1 LKTVGE
7 ILQEHRNKKG
17 LTLDDV
23 EKATRIRKKILVSL
37 EKSDWTSL
45 PSPTFVKGLI
55 KNYGKFL
62 DLDEKELLAF
72 YRREY
77 DERKDPKKGF
87 SRGKVGNSSW
97 FRLTPQTVTVGVI
110 ATAVILIIGYLFIQY
125 QSFTGAPLLEIQEPS
140 NNIKVNKLEVNLVGK
155 TWEDAILK
163 VNGEK
168 VAVSPGGTFS
178 LPVNLNR
185 GLNTVTVTAE
195 NRFGKISTQKRTIIV
210 ELPEE
215 PATPPP
221 LATAFSLTV
230 KIGPESAVLLVEI
243 DGKKDFEG
251 ILVAGTER
259 IFSGNER
266 IRINTKNAASTKVVY
281 KGVEEILGNSGEEV
295 EKTYT
300 K

>member
-1 LKTVGE
+1 MKTVGE
-7 ILQEHRNKKG
+7 ILQENRNKRN
-17 LTLDDV
+17 LTLEEV
-23 EKATRIRKKILVSL
+23 EKATRIRKRILVSL
-37 EKSDWTSL
+37 EKSDWASL

-77 DERKDPKKGF
+77 DERRDQKKMF
-87 SRGKVGNSSW
+87 SRKQTNGSSW
-97 FRLTPQTVTVGVI
+97 FRLTPQTVTAGVI
-110 ATAVILIIGYLFIQY
+110 STVVLLIVGYLFIQY
-125 QSFTGAPLLEIQEPS
+125 QSFTGAPLLEIQEPK

-168 VAVSPGGTFS
+168 VSVSPGGTFS
-178 LPVNLNR
+178 LPVNLNK
-185 GLNTVTVTAE
+185 GLNTITVTAE

-210 ELPEE
+210 DMPQVS
-215 PATPPP
+215 TTVPPGV
-221 LATAFSLTV
+221 TAFSLTV
-230 KIGPESAVLLVEI
+230 KIGPESAVVTVEI

-251 ILVAGTER
+251 VLVAGTEKV
-259 IFSGNER
+259 FSGNER
-266 IRINTKNAASTKVVY
+266 IRINTKNAGSTKVVY
-281 KGVEEILGNSGEEV
+281 KGVEEILGNSSEEV